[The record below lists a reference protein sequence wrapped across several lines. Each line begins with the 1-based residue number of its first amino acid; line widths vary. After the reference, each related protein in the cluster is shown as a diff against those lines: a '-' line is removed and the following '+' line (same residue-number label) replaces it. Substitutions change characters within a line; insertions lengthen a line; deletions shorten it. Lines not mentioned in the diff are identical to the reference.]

1 MNKDY
6 LRTARILLVDD
17 EISILCLLENILN
30 RLGFANI
37 RKLSNPLD
45 VAPAIAEMPPAL
57 VITDLAMPEM
67 DGIELIAQIRLTN
80 SDHLMLPII
89 VLSGSAMGANK
100 RKALAAGATDILH
113 KPLDS
118 AEILMRIRG
127 VLLSRFLHME
137 IQNQNVLLEE
147 KVAERTK
154 ELRDSQNQV
163 VQRERFRAFGEMAS
177 GVVHDFNNT
186 LVSVIGYS
194 ELLLGDE
201 SALRDPEM
209 VREYLQI
216 MLTAG
221 LDATHVV
228 GRLRDF
234 YRPREETDVFTAIQL
249 NKVVA
254 EAVAIAQPK
263 WREQTQARGLTI
275 EVALELEKVP
285 VVSGSGAELREVLM
299 NLIFNAVDAM
309 PAGGV
314 ITIRSRHEGD
324 HVLIEVADT
333 GRGMP
338 EEVRRRCFEP
348 FFTTKGTAGTGLGLA
363 MVFGILNRHDAHIEV
378 ESGPELGTTFKLRFP
393 VVDRIEGQA
402 DACRI
407 EKLAVINILVVDDDP
422 VSCDVL
428 GKYLR
433 ADGHRVETVR
443 SGDDALLHL
452 SSNGVDL
459 VITDQGMPGMNGTQL
474 AGAVRERGHEL
485 PVVLMSCFGPD
496 LREHPGLFRG
506 VLRKPIQ
513 QRELRKLL
521 SEIARA

>member
-45 VAPAIAEMPPAL
+45 VAAAIAEMPPAL

-177 GVVHDFNNT
+177 CCWATRVHCAIPRWCGNT
-186 LVSVIGYS
+186 CRSCS
-194 ELLLGDE
+194 
-201 SALRDPEM
+201 R
-209 VREYLQI
+209 
-216 MLTAG
+216 
-221 LDATHVV
+221 
-228 GRLRDF
+228 
-234 YRPREETDVFTAIQL
+234 
-249 NKVVA
+249 
-254 EAVAIAQPK
+254 
-263 WREQTQARGLTI
+263 RG
-275 EVALELEKVP
+275 
-285 VVSGSGAELREVLM
+285 SM
-299 NLIFNAVDAM
+299 
-309 PAGGV
+309 
-314 ITIRSRHEGD
+314 
-324 HVLIEVADT
+324 
-333 GRGMP
+333 
-338 EEVRRRCFEP
+338 RR
-348 FFTTKGTAGTGLGLA
+348 
-363 MVFGILNRHDAHIEV
+363 
-378 ESGPELGTTFKLRFP
+378 
-393 VVDRIEGQA
+393 
-402 DACRI
+402 
-407 EKLAVINILVVDDDP
+407 
-422 VSCDVL
+422 
-428 GKYLR
+428 
-433 ADGHRVETVR
+433 
-443 SGDDALLHL
+443 
-452 SSNGVDL
+452 
-459 VITDQGMPGMNGTQL
+459 
-474 AGAVRERGHEL
+474 
-485 PVVLMSCFGPD
+485 MS
-496 LREHPGLFRG
+496 
-506 VLRKPIQ
+506 
-513 QRELRKLL
+513 
-521 SEIARA
+521 